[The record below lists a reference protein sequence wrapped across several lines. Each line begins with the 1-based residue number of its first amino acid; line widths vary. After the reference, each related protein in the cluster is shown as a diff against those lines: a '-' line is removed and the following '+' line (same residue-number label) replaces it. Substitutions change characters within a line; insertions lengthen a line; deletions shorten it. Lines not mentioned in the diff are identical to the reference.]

1 MRSFAICDTLSF
13 AIVCHLIDTMLNLK
27 HYLKQLKAKTFFFF
41 LPKVTFQMF
50 RLLLRPSSGAKRNQM
65 EIVENSHVKGIV

>member
-41 LPKVTFQMF
+41 FAKGHFSDVSFATAPFF
-50 RLLLRPSSGAKRNQM
+50 RCKTKPNG
-65 EIVENSHVKGIV
+65 NSREFPC